1 MDSCFPISLDA
12 CECCLCVFIIKGPV
26 TIVSGPPCRF
36 HCHHCH
42 LITSLKDIIST
53 SNHIP
58 IYQRLEIS
66 TDEIVLDN
74 IIQDI
79 CSMKS
84 GFVFR
89 IIYHQRESQLR
100 HSFILSPSFPL
111 SLSLPLSLHIPLPS
125 PHPQSSSLFPH
136 HTHSYILY
144 ISPMMQWIS
153 SVYLFVWRFVCCVSH
168 PLCISKRWLDGWF
181 IHHTLTSLLNKY
193 PSSSQTDRRH

>member
-1 MDSCFPISLDA
+1 MDA

-26 TIVSGPPCRF
+26 TIVSGPPYRF

-42 LITSLKDIIST
+42 LIASLKDIIST

-66 TDEIVLDN
+66 TDEIFLDN

-84 GFVFR
+84 GFIFR

-111 SLSLPLSLHIPLPS
+111 SLTPPFSPYPSPFPSPTFLLSLPTPHTFLNIIYFSHDTGNWFCIFICVEICLLCLSSFVHFQAVAWWMVCS
-125 PHPQSSSLFPH
+125 PY
-136 HTHSYILY
+136 T
-144 ISPMMQWIS
+144 
-153 SVYLFVWRFVCCVSH
+153 
-168 PLCISKRWLDGWF
+168 DF
-181 IHHTLTSLLNKY
+181 IVE
-193 PSSSQTDRRH
+193 